1 MKKPVLSILVLTVF
15 VFLSSCTSSKLLQ
28 KEIRTI
34 RGDLFYELTTP
45 VYSDSIKHDVY
56 LNFIDYSNIDYE
68 TSVKRRSA
76 LIIPL
81 ILVNYVGESFN
92 VTLGEGSLNMNFR
105 EFLTQALTTEC
116 NNSTCFNLLER
127 GDSVSEKGKYIL
139 NVKITHCRTS
149 SRIKLN
155 TTSVLWFDDN
165 MVYGGD
171 YAEFNND
178 KVRPAYTDLDLDVTL
193 SLDGKIIHHK
203 SYTTTYKQACGRHS
217 IEMQAR
223 TEVCLNTMTKC
234 LSFATKNIVEDVAKD
249 LHLVLLNEKQLTEPD
264 FTGRTS
270 GLSEQ

>member
-1 MKKPVLSILVLTVF
+1 MKKTVLSILVLTVF
-15 VFLSSCTSSKLLQ
+15 IFLSSCTSSKLLQ
-28 KEIRTI
+28 KEIRTM

-45 VYSDSIKHDVY
+45 IYSDSIKHDVY

-81 ILVNYVGESFN
+81 ILVNYTGESFN

-127 GDSVSEKGKYIL
+127 RDTVSEKGKYIL
-139 NVKITHCRTS
+139 DVKITRCRTS
-149 SRIKLN
+149 SRSKLN

-165 MVYGGD
+165 LVYGGD
-171 YAEFNND
+171 YAQFNND

-193 SLDGKIIHHK
+193 SFDGKVIHHK
-203 SYTTTYKQACGRHS
+203 SYTTTFKQACSSHS
-217 IEMQAR
+217 IAPESR
-223 TEVCLNTMTKC
+223 TEVCLNAMTKC
-234 LSFATKNIVEDVAKD
+234 LSFATKNIVEDVAKE
-249 LHLVLLNEKQLTEPD
+249 LHLIMLNEK
-264 FTGRTS
+264 
-270 GLSEQ
+270 

>member
-1 MKKPVLSILVLTVF
+1 MKKTVLSILVLTVF

-116 NNSTCFNLLER
+116 NNSTCFNLLES
-127 GDSVSEKGKYIL
+127 GDTVSEKGKYIL
-139 NVKITHCRTS
+139 DVKITRCRTS

-171 YAEFNND
+171 YAQFNND
-178 KVRPAYTDLDLDVTL
+178 KVRPAYTDLVFDVTL
-193 SLDGKIIHHK
+193 SFDGKVIHHK
-203 SYTTTYKQACGRHS
+203 SYTTTFKQSCTSHS
-217 IEMQAR
+217 IVTEAR

-249 LHLVLLNEKQLTEPD
+249 LHLVLLNEK
-264 FTGRTS
+264 
-270 GLSEQ
+270 